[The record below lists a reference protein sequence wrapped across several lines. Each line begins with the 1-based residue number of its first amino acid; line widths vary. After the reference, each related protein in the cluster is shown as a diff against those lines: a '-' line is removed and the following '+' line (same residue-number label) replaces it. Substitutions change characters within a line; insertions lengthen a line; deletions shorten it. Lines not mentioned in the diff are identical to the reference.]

1 VHIKQKDIQRIIVNI
16 CASNLESSKE
26 FYTSLFEFEVAFDSN
41 WFIHLTCKN
50 TSLEIGL
57 IDQDHELVP
66 KSFSGRSNGFY
77 LTIVVANVDDLYNE
91 IKSTQ
96 IPVIEKPKDTFYGQ
110 RRMLITDPDGTL
122 IDVSS
127 VITG

>member
-1 VHIKQKDIQRIIVNI
+1 MVKQDIQRIIVNI
-16 CASNLESSKE
+16 CASNLKSSKE
-26 FYTSLFEFEVAFDSN
+26 FYISLFDFEVTYDSN
-41 WFIHLTCKN
+41 WFIHLTSKN
-50 TSLEIGL
+50 ISPEIGL

-66 KSFSGRSNGFY
+66 KSFSKRSNGFY

-91 IKSTQ
+91 IKTTQ
-96 IPVIEKPKDTFYGQ
+96 IPVIEKPTDTFYGQ

-127 VITG
+127 VIIR